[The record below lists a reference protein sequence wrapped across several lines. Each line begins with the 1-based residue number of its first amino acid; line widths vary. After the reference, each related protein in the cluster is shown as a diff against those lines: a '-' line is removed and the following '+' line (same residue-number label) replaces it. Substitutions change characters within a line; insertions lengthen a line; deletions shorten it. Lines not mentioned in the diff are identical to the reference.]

1 LALQPID
8 QRLVA
13 GGQPSCRVSKGTLI
27 ATCADGELG
36 FEFRSEPSDLPLQ
49 VDTALDPRDTAVE
62 IVEPDA
68 HRGDVTFD
76 GGQSHDRFVELTL
89 DAVEPS
95 VNAAQVKQPDIFSVL
110 WGIFVL
116 SHDRAY
122 TPVVVR
128 GGAVCRRPRDRL

>member
-1 LALQPID
+1 MARWLPRVRNGSLIHR
-8 QRLVA
+8 RLVA

-49 VDTALDPRDTAVE
+49 IDTALDPRDTAVE

-76 GGQSHDRFVELTL
+76 GGQSHDRFIEL
-89 DAVEPS
+89 AVGVDFRWKVGFE
-95 VNAAQVKQPDIFSVL
+95 
-110 WGIFVL
+110 
-116 SHDRAY
+116 
-122 TPVVVR
+122 
-128 GGAVCRRPRDRL
+128 DRL